1 MAISFDLTEDQAL
14 LKAAAERYV
23 SDCVPDLDAW
33 RAARRQVPGFDPAHW
48 RRLGESGLIGLAV
61 SGERGGLGG
70 SAADLA
76 LVAEV
81 FGRGIVPEPWLDAAV
96 IAGGL
101 LDAAMPVAQ
110 QDTVLQALLAGET
123 IVALAHAERA
133 ARFDLAAVD
142 TRATAQGG
150 RIILDG
156 RKTAVMAGGAAD
168 WFIVSARD
176 DAGIGL
182 WLVPASACD
191 VRAYPL
197 ADGSRAAE
205 VALQGVAVTADER
218 LTDGWEAMPAMVA
231 RARATAAAEMLGAA
245 ALLFDTTLAYV
256 KTRQQFGQPIGRF
269 QVIQHR
275 MTDCYMQLE
284 QMRSQV
290 LRAALAAPADF
301 ARAAAGA
308 FAYCADA
315 GLAIAREAVQFHG
328 GMGVTDEL
336 IVGHALKRL
345 HVLALTFG
353 DAAAALDDWRLAA

>member
-1 MAISFDLTEDQAL
+1 MSFDPSEDQAL
-14 LKAAAERYV
+14 LKAAAERFV
-23 SDCVPDLDAW
+23 HDCVPDLDAW
-33 RAARRQVPGFDPAHW
+33 RAARRQPAGFAADHW

-61 SGERGGLGG
+61 SAGRGGLGG
-70 SAADLA
+70 SVADLA

-81 FGRGIVPEPWLDAAV
+81 FGRGVVPEPWLDGAV

-101 LDAAMPVAQ
+101 LDAAGHAAQ
-110 QDTVLQALLAGET
+110 QAAVLERLLAGET
-123 IVALAHAERA
+123 VVALAHVERA
-133 ARFDLAAVD
+133 ARFDLGQVD
-142 TRATAQGG
+142 TRATIQGD
-150 RIILDG
+150 RVILDG
-156 RKTAVMAGGAAD
+156 RKTAVLAGAAAE
-168 WFIVSARD
+168 WLIVSARD
-176 DAGIGL
+176 DAGIAL
-182 WLVPASACD
+182 WLVPAAATD
-191 VRAYPL
+191 RRVYAL
-197 ADGSRAAE
+197 ADGSLAAE
-205 VALQGVAVTADER
+205 VALHGVAVTPADR
-218 LTDGWEAMPAMVA
+218 LAGGWEAFPGVVA
-231 RARATAAAEMLGAA
+231 RARAVAAAEMLGAA

-275 MTDCYMQLE
+275 MTDAYMALE
-284 QMRSQV
+284 AMRSQV

-315 GLAIAREAVQFHG
+315 GLAIGREAVQLHG

-353 DAAAALDDWRLAA
+353 DATAALDYWREAA